1 MIINNAHSDCNQAP
15 CQRLKTSWL
24 GCGWPNLWNR
34 PCRNID
40 AFGREGRYYSSLAE
54 GVYSRGCS

>member
-1 MIINNAHSDCNQAP
+1 MIISNAHSACYQAP
-15 CQRLKTSWL
+15 CQRFKTSFL

-40 AFGREGRYYSSLAE
+40 AFGREGRYYSSLAQ
-54 GVYSRGCS
+54 GVYSRGCA